1 MIMQLIINVH
11 ELCLVYKRNLTSQLK
26 KNAFIK
32 LVNIRAI
39 YNLVL
44 PCSTSTF
51 FCIKQVI
58 FSSLISMHGSLSIYT
73 YFSSPYK

>member
-1 MIMQLIINVH
+1 MIMQFIINFH
-11 ELCLVYKRNLTSQLK
+11 ELCLVYKRNLTSELK

-32 LVNIRAI
+32 LVNVRAI

-51 FCIKQVI
+51 FCIKQVS
-58 FSSLISMHGSLSIYT
+58 FSSLIFMHGSLSIYT
-73 YFSSPYK
+73 CFTSPYK

>member
-1 MIMQLIINVH
+1 MIMQLIINFH
-11 ELCLVYKRNLTSQLK
+11 ELRLSNKRNHSSHLK

-32 LVNIRAI
+32 LVNVRAI

-44 PCSTSTF
+44 PCSTSTC

-58 FSSLISMHGSLSIYT
+58 SSPLISMHCSLLI
-73 YFSSPYK
+73 